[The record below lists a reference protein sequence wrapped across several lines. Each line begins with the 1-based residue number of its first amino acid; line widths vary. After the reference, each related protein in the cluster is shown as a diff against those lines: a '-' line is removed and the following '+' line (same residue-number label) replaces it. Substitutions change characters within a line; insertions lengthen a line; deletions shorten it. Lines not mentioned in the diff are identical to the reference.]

1 MIPRATSTLVS
12 LTEQEASVR
21 KDKSINNDFD
31 YYSVW
36 SRGSSSSYDDL
47 LRDRSSPSV
56 KFQVK
61 RSQRFNGIQNFHFKV
76 KKGEWFQFKPIFY
89 SKERYYLTSLTR

>member
-56 KFQVK
+56 KNKGVMFLFHPNKQLRIPFLFVERREVK
-61 RSQRFNGIQNFHFKV
+61 VRR
-76 KKGEWFQFKPIFY
+76 
-89 SKERYYLTSLTR
+89 